1 MNLGSWAPA
10 PQQFGPLPRA
20 SWAPALHPR
29 QMAPLPQPRSGPL
42 RLLPPPGALA
52 TYSLFIACAAER
64 TPPKSQAVEP
74 QLPPPQELPQEEA
87 REAPAGGQGS
97 RLPPRAAQAQAQGR
111 GWCCIDGVR
120 QLSISN
126 QVCVEAGL
134 VLQRGEEACTGH
146 VLIPRFTEEGG
157 SEP

>member
-1 MNLGSWAPA
+1 MV
-10 PQQFGPLPRA
+10 
-20 SWAPALHPR
+20 LHR
-29 QMAPLPQPRSGPL
+29 R
-42 RLLPPPGALA
+42 
-52 TYSLFIACAAER
+52 
-64 TPPKSQAVEP
+64 
-74 QLPPPQELPQEEA
+74 
-87 REAPAGGQGS
+87 
-97 RLPPRAAQAQAQGR
+97 
-111 GWCCIDGVR
+111 VR